1 MKNIAFTKEIMS
13 FSRKEIEEMIKQVE
27 RNPENKFL
35 KSILNKMQCYTSE
48 EIIEEIMEMASKTF
62 PDNSNEF
69 IILIDND
76 KKTKNPFLNT
86 FHQFEDS
93 DVEESDDKPSRHCD
107 DIRSFLEDFARGA
120 MPLNSFEFNNEFNLT
135 DSDGEAI
142 GHHCRVYDE
151 DVWDLKER
159 FIACVCGEIPESPHV
174 IAYKLIKSLDGAPEA
189 IESIC
194 RKNQSQIELT
204 VTMGPDMEC
213 GILTQDMLRYCASSL
228 RMECSILTQD
238 MLRYCASSLKFIYS
252 RNKNNIYIHKKRKI
266 NYSGYSH

>member
-1 MKNIAFTKEIMS
+1 MKNIAFTREIMS
-13 FSRKEIEEMIKQVE
+13 FSRKEIEEMIIQVE
-27 RNPENKFL
+27 RNPENKSL
-35 KSILNKMQCYTSE
+35 KSILKKMQCYTSE

-93 DVEESDDKPSRHCD
+93 DDKPSRHCD

-120 MPLNSFEFNNEFNLT
+120 MPLNSFEFNKEFNLT

-213 GILTQDMLRYCASSL
+213 
-228 RMECSILTQD
+228 SILTQD
-238 MLRYCASSLKFIYS
+238 MLRYCASSLQFIYS
-252 RNKNNIYIHKKRKI
+252 RNKHKIYIHKKGKI
-266 NYSGYSH
+266 NCSGDSR